1 MTKDHPKTSIPF
13 FGSMKRTFLRHAPSA
28 MLDEIRPMLNNNNT
42 INNKSDGMP
51 IKSNKGKSSSE
62 NFEFSVRDH
71 SDATA
76 KRGFRVQVPKRIMCY
91 TMLVFVVIP
100 VFLFVYV
107 EMHKKSSGKHA
118 KHGDRYYS
126 YDINKVLPHLL
137 EDGSNS
143 TSGHSHY
150 SVLESLLGGDEESAS
165 ADTPDESQKE
175 SDPGGETVGEEES
188 IPDDKGP
195 GEETVQSQ
203 ETKSETTDETSVSS
217 NITELTS
224 IAVNQT
230 APSVDRME
238 TNDGDDASTKSEE
251 EGEKTRHL
259 RVAYE
264 RQRRRS
270 R

>member
-28 MLDEIRPMLNNNNT
+28 MLDEIRPMLNNNN
-42 INNKSDGMP
+42 NNNSSKSDGMP
-51 IKSNKGKSSSE
+51 NKSNKGKSSSE

-143 TSGHSHY
+143 TTAVVAQSHY

-165 ADTPDESQKE
+165 ADPPDESQKE
-175 SDPGGETVGEEES
+175 SGPGGETVGEEES

-195 GEETVQSQ
+195 GDQTVQSQ
-203 ETKSETTDETSVSS
+203 ETRSETTDETSVSW
-217 NITELTS
+217 NITELAS
-224 IAVNQT
+224 ITANQT
-230 APSVDRME
+230 ATSVDRME

-251 EGEKTRHL
+251 EGETRL
-259 RVAYE
+259 SKITR
-264 RQRRRS
+264 
-270 R
+270 